1 MWKNALFWTAYT
13 LIGVTFILLIQLDFL
28 VPFRK
33 LIYYRY
39 LPEIGVFAVLL
50 GINSY
55 AFYFTLSRKILLK
68 DTGSKI
74 VHLERQIRDGSV
86 PHELGY
92 HLSSDQ

>member
-13 LIGVTFILLIQLDFL
+13 LIGVTFILLVQLDFL

-39 LPEIGVFAVLL
+39 LPEIGVFMALL

-55 AFYFTLSRKILLK
+55 AVYFILARKILLK

-74 VHLERQIRDGSV
+74 VHLERQIRDGSL
-86 PHELGY
+86 PHELGD
-92 HLSSDQ
+92 HLSSDL

>member
-13 LIGVTFILLIQLDFL
+13 LIGTVFVLAMQLDFL
-28 VPFRK
+28 IPFRK

-39 LPEIGVFAVLL
+39 LPEIGVFAGLL
-50 GINSY
+50 AINSY
-55 AFYFTLSRKILLK
+55 ALYFILARKILLK

-74 VHLERQIRDGSV
+74 VHLERQIRDGSL
-86 PHELGY
+86 PHELGD